1 MTERK
6 RRFTNQETM
15 FSLTPSDVCQH
26 LAPDVLYSKT
36 GNIHF
41 KSGNIYSKSWNITF
55 IEVLINVTSAGLTQ
69 SSTGIVSKDLQVRK
83 LKTCR

>member
-1 MTERK
+1 MKEQK
-6 RRFTNQETM
+6 QRFTNQETM
-15 FSLTPSDVCQH
+15 FSLKQSDVCLY

-55 IEVLINVTSAGLTQ
+55 VEVLINVTSARRQ
-69 SSTGIVSKDLQVRK
+69 SPLQVLFRK
-83 LKTCR
+83 TYRW